1 MKYSK
6 YISLISTTGDL
17 IILNLCFNLAFW
29 YLHAIRLHNLNSIV
43 IIFFFFINI
52 AWIVSA
58 NIFEAYKIDH
68 QSYKKVILFNNT
80 KTIVFFF
87 FLFLLFFQVFTFN
100 YYSRDEIKYLFVI
113 FFALLLAW
121 KFFLYYTF
129 LFYRKLGYNYRNVV
143 IVGYNDM
150 ATELKDYFVNNAWT
164 GYRFKGFLTHQ
175 QSGKKDIVGTYH
187 DLENF
192 IISNRIDEIYIMT
205 SDLNKSLHKII
216 SSIIG
221 KYPITIRLVPDLSTF
236 SYRNLDLVSYDMV
249 PVMRI
254 QQGPLDYWHNRS
266 IKRLMDIILS
276 VMMITFVLS
285 WLAPILF
292 ILDIISDRAGVF
304 FLQPRS
310 GINNKQFMLFK
321 FRTMK
326 KNGEAHIQ
334 QATEN
339 DDRLTKIGKFL
350 RKTSIDEFPQF
361 FNVLIGNMSV
371 IGPRPHMLKHTE
383 EYKFLVEKFMIRHSI
398 KPGIT
403 GYAQVR
409 GFRGEIK
416 RVKDM
421 KQRIKL
427 DVFYIENWSIWLDIK
442 IILITI
448 GKLIKG
454 DEKAY

>member
-1 MKYSK
+1 
-6 YISLISTTGDL
+6 
-17 IILNLCFNLAFW
+17 
-29 YLHAIRLHNLNSIV
+29 
-43 IIFFFFINI
+43 
-52 AWIVSA
+52 
-58 NIFEAYKIDH
+58 
-68 QSYKKVILFNNT
+68 
-80 KTIVFFF
+80 
-87 FLFLLFFQVFTFN
+87 
-100 YYSRDEIKYLFVI
+100 
-113 FFALLLAW
+113 
-121 KFFLYYTF
+121 
-129 LFYRKLGYNYRNVV
+129 
-143 IVGYNDM
+143 M